1 MQISLG
7 CRRHRRQ
14 RMMSTE
20 NGLRS
25 ECIAPL
31 TVRDKHE
38 ADRAERDKLLLW
50 LPTGEPVGLVVGRD
64 VS

>member
-1 MQISLG
+1 
-7 CRRHRRQ
+7 
-14 RMMSTE
+14 MMSTE